1 MGFLSGS
8 VTFQRYRVS
17 EDPTGGFGESHL
29 ETLKKHV
36 IGKSPGNIY
45 EQPDVG
51 FTGGAHLLDTEFSFE
66 KNIIGEAMHF
76 GVRIDSCQ
84 IPSPIKRAWMHQ
96 ELASFLND
104 NPSGKP
110 SKAQRT
116 EAKEAVE
123 DRCAQEAEK
132 GNFKKLSEVSVLWDA
147 VSDTIFLGGTSEK
160 TNDTVLGL
168 MERAFG
174 IEVSKVTC
182 GKLAT
187 EIADELDLNAGLYSV
202 SPAPFGAEAT
212 GNVVWWNGMGDNY
225 DYLGNEFLL
234 WLWWHWETNSNVIAL
249 ADGSEVS
256 GMFAR
261 SLSLDCPEGEHGKD
275 TISSES
281 PVALPEAALAVK
293 MGKLPRKAGL
303 TLVRNELK
311 FDFALQSEMFSVG
324 SAKIGS
330 ADESATTSH
339 DLVDRVSNVREL
351 ADTVDYLFQVFCE
364 TRLGKPWDAEL
375 KKIQK
380 WLGSETPSRRQK
392 AA

>member
-8 VTFQRYRVS
+8 VTFQRYRVTD
-17 EDPTGGFGESHL
+17 DPTGEFGAGHIEKL
-29 ETLKKHV
+29 EQYV

-45 EQPDVG
+45 EEPDVG
-51 FTGGAHLLDTEFSFE
+51 FSGGAHLLDTDFDLE

-104 NPSGKP
+104 NPGGKP
-110 SKAQRT
+110 SKTQRS

-132 GNFKKLSEVSVLWDA
+132 GNFKKLSEISVLWDA

-174 IEVSKVTC
+174 ISVEKVSC

-187 EIADELDLNAGLYSV
+187 EIADEIGRNEGLFAAT
-202 SPAPFGAEAT
+202 PTAFGEHSS

-234 WLWWHWETNSNVIAL
+234 WLWWQWETESNVISL
-249 ADGSEVS
+249 ADGSTVS

-261 SLSLDCPEGEHGKD
+261 SLSLDCPEGEHGKES
-275 TISSES
+275 ISSES

-303 TLVRNELK
+303 TLVRNDLK

-324 SAKIGS
+324 SARIGT
-330 ADESATTSH
+330 ADESATMSH
-339 DLVDRVSNVREL
+339 ELTDRIAHVREL
-351 ADTVDYLFQVFCE
+351 ADTADYLFQAFCE
-364 TRLGKPWDAEL
+364 VRLGKDWDIEL
-375 KKIQK
+375 KKLQK
-380 WLGSETPSRRQK
+380 WLGSETPTRHQK

>member
-8 VTFQRYRVS
+8 VTFQRYRIT
-17 EDPTGGFGESHL
+17 EDPTGEFDEGHL
-29 ETLKKHV
+29 EILKKHV
-36 IGKSPGNIY
+36 CGKSSGNNYETPG
-45 EQPDVG
+45 VG
-51 FTGGAHLLDTEFSFE
+51 FSGGSHLLDTDFSFE
-66 KNIIGEAMHF
+66 KNVIGQAMHF

-96 ELASFLND
+96 ALAGVVAD
-104 NPSGKP
+104 NPGSKP
-110 SKAQRT
+110 TKAQRT

-132 GNFKKLSEVSVLWDA
+132 GNFQKLSEVSVLWDA
-147 VSDTIFLGGTSEK
+147 VADTIYLGSTSEK
-160 TNDTVLGL
+160 TSEMVLGL
-168 MERAFG
+168 LERAFG

-182 GKLAT
+182 GTIAG
-187 EIADELDLNAGLYSV
+187 EIAEELGLNAQLFSI
-202 SPAPFGAEAT
+202 APTAFNADAT
-212 GNVVWWNGMGDNY
+212 GNVVWWNGMSENY

-234 WLWWHWETNSNVIAL
+234 WLWWHWETNSNVIQL
-249 ADGSEVS
+249 ADHSEVS

-275 TISSES
+275 SISSES

-303 TLVRNELK
+303 TLVRNDLQ

-324 SAKIGS
+324 SARIRA
-330 ADESATTSH
+330 ADESATVSH
-339 DLVDRVSNVREL
+339 ELVDRVAHVREL
-351 ADTVDYLFQVFCE
+351 ADTIDYLFQAFCE
-364 TRLGKPWDAEL
+364 KRLGQPWTSEL
-375 KKIQK
+375 KKVQK
-380 WLGSETPSRRQK
+380 WLGSETPLRRQK